1 MADKKDYRPI
11 KILYANDGSEHAQA
25 AMDLIVDLQLPPA
38 AEIHNVGVL
47 IPRESSNHA
56 MLERV
61 LEVSENRLKQK
72 NITVDTN
79 IILGYPQEILIEYSN
94 QIDADL
100 IIMGA
105 KGLRSTLGILL
116 GGVAQQVIEYATRP
130 VLVVRSPYLRFETIA
145 LVTDGS
151 IYSNQAIN
159 FITGSATDPSDEG
172 CQMLPLPEDVAIKV
186 VHVLPPIP
194 SPELITR
201 SWPMGT
207 EIIPIYEPDI
217 PAEEEWISQHK
228 PKGERILEQATE
240 LLERCEFNAEPVLL
254 WGDAATEIIEYTH
267 SHEINLIIAGSRGL
281 SQMRGFFLGSVSRK
295 LVHYSKSSVLI
306 VKSPHLEA

>member
-1 MADKKDYRPI
+1 MPDEKGFRPI

-25 AMDLIVDLQLPPA
+25 ALELIVNLQMPPE

-56 MLERV
+56 VLERV
-61 LEVSENRLKQK
+61 LEVSENKLKQN
-72 NITVDTN
+72 NITVNTN

-94 QIDADL
+94 QINADL
-100 IIMGA
+100 IIIGA

-116 GGVAQQVIEYATRP
+116 GGVAQQIIEYATRP
-130 VLVVRSPYLRFETIA
+130 VLVVRAPYHRFDTIA
-145 LVTDGS
+145 IVTDGS
-151 IYSNQAIN
+151 IYSNQAVN
-159 FITGSATDPSDEG
+159 FITGSVADPSASG
-172 CQMLPLPEDVAIKV
+172 CQMFPLPEDVEIKV
-186 VHVLPPIP
+186 VHVLPPVP

-207 EIIPIYEPDI
+207 EIIPIYEPDT
-217 PAEEEWISQHK
+217 PAEEEWIGQHK

-240 LLERCEFNAEPVLL
+240 QLMRCDFSAEPVLL
-254 WGDAATEIIEYTH
+254 WGDAATEIIDYTR

-281 SQMRGFFLGSVSRK
+281 SQMRGWFLGSVSRK
-295 LVHYSKSSVLI
+295 LVHYSDSSVLI
-306 VKSPHLEA
+306 VKSPSLET